1 LVTPDELSVVR
12 QRLEAFA
19 AEMFAPMPRSDQR
32 AKGEA
37 YLRGLLLDGR
47 RKSMQPMASRLGVD
61 HQGLQQFVTTST
73 WDTVAVRSRLARRAV
88 DVVAPVAWAVDDTG
102 FPKDGTGSP
111 GVARQYSGTLGKVGN
126 CQIGVSVH
134 AVTDTASCPLEWRL
148 FLPESWDVVKAGP
161 AAVKAA
167 KAKQRK
173 TLANAS
179 RAAAPTGASVVDVD
193 VEAVTEAARQRRH
206 KSAIPPDEGH
216 RPKWMLAIE
225 MIDGL
230 AEHGLR
236 PPLLAADSGYGDS
249 GPFRAALDERG
260 IAYSVQVKGETLAHP
275 ADATPTARAWSGR
288 GRPPIRTRPA
298 YPNDAVSIAQHVQ
311 DAGRD
316 TTVTVSWREGSKGAL
331 TSQFVFLRVRPAG
344 HRIAPEADGSLPE
357 RWLIAEWPDDEAE
370 PVTYWLSSQPTDTSP
385 ADLIRYAKIR
395 WRIEHD
401 YRELKTGLGL
411 DHFEGRSWTGWHR
424 HVTLVTAAHL
434 FITMLRH
441 DPKADAPA

>member
-1 LVTPDELSVVR
+1 
-12 QRLEAFA
+12 
-19 AEMFAPMPRSDQR
+19 MFAPLARSDQR
-32 AKGEA
+32 AKGA
-37 YLRGLLLDGR
+37 TYLRGLLLDGR
-47 RKSMQPMASRLGVD
+47 RKSMQPMAERLGVD

-73 WDTVAVRSRLARRAV
+73 WDTTAVRVRLARRAV
-88 DVVAPVAWAVDDTG
+88 EVIEPVAWAIDDTG

-111 GVARQYSGTLGKVGN
+111 GVARQYCGTLGKVAN

-134 AVTDTASCPLEWRL
+134 GVTDTASCPLDWRL
-148 FLPESWDVVKAGP
+148 FLPESWDVAKAGP

-173 TLANAS
+173 TMSNAP
-179 RAAAPTGASVVDVD
+179 RAATPGAPAAVEVD
-193 VEAVTEAARQRRH
+193 VEAVTEAARQRRRR
-206 KSAIPPDEGH
+206 SGVPDGEGH
-216 RPKWMLAIE
+216 RPKWTLAIE

-236 PPLLAADSGYGDS
+236 PPLVVSDSGYGDS

-260 IAYSVQVKGETLAHP
+260 IAYSVQVKGDALAHP
-275 ADATPTARAWSGR
+275 ADAVPAARVWSGQGR
-288 GRPPIRTRPA
+288 CGRPPATATPG
-298 YPNDAVSIAQHVQ
+298 YPQDAVSLVEHVTA
-311 DAGRD
+311 AGRD
-316 TTVTVSWREGSKGAL
+316 AAITISWREGSKDIL
-331 TSQFVFLRVRPAG
+331 SSQFVFLRVRPAG
-344 HRIAPEADGSLPE
+344 HRIPRAPDGSLPQ
-357 RWLIAEWPDDEAE
+357 RWLIAQWPHDEPA
-370 PVTYWLSSQPTDTSP
+370 PVTYWLSSQPADTDP
-385 ADLIRYAKIR
+385 GDLIRTAKIR

-411 DHFEGRSWTGWHR
+411 DHFEGRSFTGWHR

>member
-1 LVTPDELSVVR
+1 MTPEELSVVR

-19 AEMFAPMPRSDQR
+19 AEMFASMARSDQR
-32 AKGEA
+32 VKGET

-47 RKSMQPMASRLGVD
+47 RKSMQPMAERLGVD

-73 WDTVAVRSRLARRAV
+73 WDTAAVRARLAARAV
-88 DVVAPVAWAVDDTG
+88 DLVQPVAWAIDDTG

-134 AVTDTASCPLEWRL
+134 AVTDTASCPLDWRL
-148 FLPESWDVVKAGP
+148 FLPESWDTVKAGP

-173 TLANAS
+173 TLSNAP
-179 RAAAPTGASVVDVD
+179 RAAAPAAATAVAVD
-193 VEAVTEAARQRRH
+193 VEAVTEAARQRRR
-206 KSAIPPDEGH
+206 KSGVPQEEGH
-216 RPKWMLAIE
+216 RPKWTLAIE

-230 AEHGLR
+230 AGHGLR
-236 PPLLAADSGYGDS
+236 PPLVVSDSGYGDS
-249 GPFRAALDERG
+249 GPFRSALDERG
-260 IAYSVQVKGETLAHP
+260 IVYSVQVNGETLAHP
-275 ADATPTARAWSGR
+275 AEARPVARTWSGR
-288 GRPPIRTRPA
+288 GRPPASPRPD
-298 YPNDAVSIAQHVQ
+298 YSHDAISVAQHVL
-311 DAGRD
+311 DAGRGAA
-316 TTVTVSWREGSKGAL
+316 VTVSWREGSKGTL
-331 TSQFVFLRVRPAG
+331 TSRFVFLRVRPAG
-344 HRIAPEADGSLPE
+344 HRIPRDADGSLPE
-357 RWLIAEWPDDEAE
+357 RWLIAEWPDNEDE
-370 PVTYWLSSQPTDTSP
+370 PVTYWLSSQPADTP
-385 ADLIRYAKIR
+385 AADLIRYAKIR

-434 FITMLRH
+434 FITMLRL

>member
-1 LVTPDELSVVR
+1 MR

-19 AEMFAPMPRSDQR
+19 ADVFMPLARSDQR
-32 AKGEA
+32 AKGET

-47 RKSMQPMASRLGVD
+47 RKSMQPMAARLGVD

-73 WDTVAVRSRLARRAV
+73 WDTMAVRARLAERAITLI
-88 DVVAPVAWAVDDTG
+88 DPVAWVFDDTG

-111 GVARQYSGTLGKVGN
+111 GVARQYSGTLGKVAN

-134 AVTDTASCPLEWRL
+134 AVTDEASCPLDWRL
-148 FLPESWDVVKAGP
+148 FLPESWDPVKAGP

-173 TLANAS
+173 RLTNAP
-179 RAAAPTGASVVDVD
+179 RAAASADPAEIDADAVGA
-193 VEAVTEAARQRRH
+193 AATEAARQRRG
-206 KSAIPPDEGH
+206 KSAIPDNEGH

-225 MIDGL
+225 MLDGL

-236 PPLLAADSGYGDS
+236 PPMVAADSGYGDS

-260 IAYSVQVKGETLAHP
+260 IVYSVQVKGETLAHR
-275 ADATPTARAWSGR
+275 ADATPVPRTWSGH
-288 GRPPIRTRPA
+288 GRPPSHNRPD
-298 YPNDAVSIAQHVQ
+298 YPDDPVSIAEHVQ
-311 DAGRD
+311 ATGRD
-316 TTVTVSWREGSKGAL
+316 AAVTVTWREGSKGTL
-331 TSQFVFLRVRPAG
+331 TSQFVFLRIRPAG
-344 HRIAPEADGSLPE
+344 HRIPRADDGTLPQ
-357 RWLIAEWPDDEAE
+357 RWLIAEWPDNQPE
-370 PVTYWLSSQPTDTSP
+370 PVTYWLTSQPADTSHT
-385 ADLIRYAKIR
+385 DLIRLAKIR

-411 DHFEGRSWTGWHR
+411 DHYEGRTWHGWHR

-434 FITMLRH
+434 FITLLRH
-441 DPKADAPA
+441 DPKAAAPA